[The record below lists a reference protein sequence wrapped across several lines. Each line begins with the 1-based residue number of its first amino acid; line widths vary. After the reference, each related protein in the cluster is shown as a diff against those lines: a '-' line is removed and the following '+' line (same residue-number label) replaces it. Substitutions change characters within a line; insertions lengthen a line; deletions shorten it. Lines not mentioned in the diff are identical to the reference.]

1 MAIVTVKNT
10 NYRKF
15 RLLVG
20 HMKDQFFI
28 QEKSQTNGRYEI
40 ISIHY
45 NESHADEE
53 LAYLKATANKS

>member
-15 RLLVG
+15 RILIG
-20 HMKDQFFI
+20 HNADQFFI
-28 QEKSQTNGRYEI
+28 QEKSKVNQRYEI

-45 NESHADEE
+45 NASHADEE